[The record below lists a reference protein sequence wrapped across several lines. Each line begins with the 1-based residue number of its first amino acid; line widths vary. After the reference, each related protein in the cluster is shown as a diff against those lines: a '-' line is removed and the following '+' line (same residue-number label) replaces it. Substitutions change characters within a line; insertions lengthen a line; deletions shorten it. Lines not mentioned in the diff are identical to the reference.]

1 MRRVFSLTIATVV
14 LFAAACAQPTPS
26 APPAPPK
33 PDLAAEEQAIR
44 AADRAWLKAAQ
55 ARDAAGEVAV
65 LAPGALVIR
74 ENEPA
79 MDAAAFQAYLVKDY
93 ADNPK
98 ATVDWN
104 TDSIRVADAGEW
116 AVQTGQYTVGAL
128 GLTGDGSDSGRFVTI
143 WTKTG
148 GAWKVTQDTSVST
161 TPVKK

>member
-1 MRRVFSLTIATVV
+1 MRRVLSLTIAAVV
-14 LFAAACAQPTPS
+14 LFAAACTQPTPS

-55 ARDAAGEVAV
+55 SRDAAGEVAV
-65 LAPGALVIR
+65 LAPGAVVIR
-74 ENEPA
+74 EKQPA

-93 ADNPK
+93 TDNPK

-104 TDSIRVADAGEW
+104 TDSIRVADSGQW
-116 AVQTGQYTVGAL
+116 AVQTGQYTLGTL
-128 GLTGDGSDSGRFVTI
+128 GLKGDGSDSGRFVTI